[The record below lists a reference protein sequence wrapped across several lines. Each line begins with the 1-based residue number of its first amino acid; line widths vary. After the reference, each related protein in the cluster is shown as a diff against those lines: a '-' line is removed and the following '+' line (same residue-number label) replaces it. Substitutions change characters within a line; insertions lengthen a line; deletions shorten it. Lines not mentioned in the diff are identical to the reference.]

1 MEKPSADF
9 SSYTLEDLI
18 DDPRF
23 ILWVLTPDEE
33 ISAFWESVQNEYP
46 QLIPVIVDA
55 KKIVHSL
62 RFSREEMTAAEQ
74 QSLWANIS
82 DEAKLYQEIA
92 IPVVKHKAV
101 SSRQQPV
108 FRIPVWLRASA
119 AVLLFGLLGISIFLY
134 QQQQQTVITTAF
146 GQTRNITL
154 PDGSVITL
162 NANSKLHYAKE
173 WDTAT
178 VREVW
183 IDGEAFFKVNHL
195 HRTGPI
201 QSAQRFIVH
210 AQQLDVE
217 VLGTTFNVKNR
228 RGQIN
233 VALVAGKVGVKIEG
247 KNKPLLKLSPGE
259 LAAYAGKGDVIR
271 KQKVDITS
279 YTSWQDGELHFNKTP
294 LREIFD
300 LIEDTYGYRVI
311 TKNQQIGERQLS
323 GTFLLS
329 SEDAFFKAITT
340 SLGISFQKNE
350 ATHQLI
356 IK

>member
-23 ILWVLTPDEE
+23 ILWVLTPDDER
-33 ISAFWESVQNEYP
+33 SAFWESVQNEHP
-46 QLIPVIVDA
+46 QLTPVIVDA
-55 KKIVHSL
+55 KKIVNSL
-62 RFSREEMTAAEQ
+62 RFTTENMTAAQQ
-74 QSLWANIS
+74 QSLWGNIS
-82 DEAKLYQEIA
+82 KEAKLHEEMA
-92 IPVVKHKAV
+92 LPVLNYKTL
-101 SSRQQPV
+101 SSIKQPV

-119 AVLLFGLLGISIFLY
+119 AVLVLGLFGISIFLY

-162 NANSKLHYAKE
+162 NANSTLHYAKE

-201 QSAQRFIVH
+201 QSAQRFVVH
-210 AQQLDVE
+210 AKKMDVE

-228 RGQIN
+228 RGQIK
-233 VALVAGKVGVKIEG
+233 VALVTGKVGVKIEG
-247 KNKPLLKLSPGE
+247 DNNPVLKLSPGE
-259 LAAYAGKGDVIR
+259 LAAYGGKGDVIR

-294 LREIFD
+294 LKEIFD
-300 LIEDTYGYRVI
+300 LIEDTYGYQVI
-311 TKNQQIGERQLS
+311 TKNQQIGNRQLS
-323 GTFLLS
+323 GTFSLS